1 MKAGVPWSS
10 SERDFGG
17 LWHKGLAIGNAVP
30 VAAVAADGELDV
42 PGTER
47 VVVVFGIEAEDGEEA
62 D

>member
-30 VAAVAADGELDV
+30 VGLAQKVGEHFRGILDQAL
-42 PGTER
+42 GER
-47 VVVVFGIEAEDGEEA
+47 
-62 D
+62 